1 MEFSG
6 ERVVLDYAGISAELR
21 ARVTERG
28 ASEAGLRAEVE
39 RVIARHLARYHFAA
53 ALLAARSGRLTIL
66 DVACGSGYG
75 AYLLAGRG
83 AASERR
89 VVGVDLDAEAIG
101 YATANFTGPGLQVEF
116 CQGDCRALPWTA
128 PTFDAIVSFET
139 LEHLEQHDGARF
151 VARLAALLRPG
162 GFVVLSTPAPH
173 PRRANPFH
181 LHEYE
186 QAELAALLGAHFAH
200 CRLFEQGVVVGSAIL
215 PLDASPREERAG
227 ARSRLDREAPLS
239 PPPLVVAPAGG
250 VAPFPA
256 MRNFV
261 AVCAHDVLPDQIATA
276 IYCFDPAL
284 TGP

>member
-21 ARVTERG
+21 TRVAARG

-39 RVIARHLARYHFAA
+39 RVIARHLARYHFAV
-53 ALLAARSGRLTIL
+53 ALLAARSGPLTIL

-75 AYLLAGRG
+75 AYLLADRG
-83 AASERR
+83 AGPERR
-89 VVGVDLDAEAIG
+89 VIGVDLDAEAID
-101 YATANFTGPGLQVEF
+101 YAAANFTGPGLQVEF
-116 CQGDCRALPWTA
+116 RQGDCRVLPWTT

-162 GFVVLSTPAPH
+162 GVVVLSTPAPH

-186 QAELAALLGAHFAH
+186 QAELTALLEAHFAY

-215 PLDASPREERAG
+215 PLGAAPQQERTG
-227 ARSRLDREAPLS
+227 ARSRLDHEAPLS
-239 PPPLVVAPAGG
+239 PLPLVVAPAGG

-256 MRNFV
+256 MRNYV
-261 AVCAHDVLPDQIATA
+261 AVCAHDALPDEIAAA
-276 IYCFDPAL
+276 IYCFDAAF